1 MKLIKSGVLLL
12 MFSTTF
18 LQAQTLN
25 SPDGNFEMNFQLK
38 EGVPY
43 YNLKYKGK
51 TVLEDSKLG
60 LRLLKDNTVSFDNF
74 GTLPEGKNLNSDFI
88 KIKEERNSKNEN
100 WAPVM
105 GEKKFYINN
114 YNELAI
120 TLQQPNE
127 HREMVVKFRLFN
139 DGLGFRYEF
148 PQQKNLNYFVIK
160 EEDSEFD
167 FPYDMKAW
175 WIPADYDTQEYKPT
189 TSKVSQIPAKW
200 GSSFDGNASQTL
212 VKDAVQTPLMLKKEL
227 NLSYVGVDKPLYIN
241 LAEAAV
247 INYPASHLEV
257 DARHFKFKTHLTP
270 DGQGAKGYMQ
280 TPSVTPWRT
289 VIVSEKAED
298 VLASKMIFNLNEPT
312 KYTDTSWIHPVK
324 YIGVWWQMFVPN
336 RGTWSYSNLDNVH
349 LGVTD
354 FSKVKPNGM
363 HGANNDNV
371 KKYIDFAAK
380 HGFDA
385 VLVEGWNEG
394 WEDWFGKSKEFV
406 FDFQTPYPDFDI
418 KMLNDYAHSKGIKII
433 MHHETSASATN
444 YERFLDPA
452 FKLMKQ
458 YGYDAVKTGYVGNII
473 PRGEHHYSQWMVNH
487 YQRVVDKAAE
497 YQIMVNSHESVRPT
511 GLNRTYPNWIAAEAA
526 RGTEFE
532 AMGGNNPD
540 HQTILPFTR
549 FMGGPMDYTPG
560 IFQTQYSYYDPNSK
574 NHANTTLAK
583 QLGLYV
589 VMYSPLQMACDLPE
603 NYEKQLDA
611 FQFIKDVA
619 VDWDDTKILAAEP
632 GDYINTAR
640 KAKNSE
646 NWFVGGVTDENARDF
661 TVDFSFLDKNKKYEA
676 TIYED
681 GKDADYINNPQSYH
695 IYKKTVTSSTK
706 LPVHL
711 ARSGGYAISIK
722 PIK

>member
-1 MKLIKSGVLLL
+1 MKFVKNSVFFL
-12 MFSTTF
+12 MLSSAF
-18 LQAQTLN
+18 LSAQKLN
-25 SPDGNFEMNFQLK
+25 SPDGNFEMNFSLK
-38 EGVPY
+38 EGAPF

-51 TVLEDSKLG
+51 TVVEDSKLG
-60 LRLLKDNTVSFDNF
+60 LRLLKDNTIAFDNVNK
-74 GTLPEGKNLNSDFI
+74 LPEGKNLNSDFVI
-88 KIKEERNSKNEN
+88 AKEARDSKNET
-100 WAPVM
+100 WSPVM
-105 GEKKFYINN
+105 GEKKSYVNH

-120 TLQQPNE
+120 TLNQPKDD
-127 HREMVVKFRLFN
+127 REIIVKFRLFN

-148 PQQKNLNYFVIK
+148 PQQKNLNYFVIR
-160 EEDSEFD
+160 EEDSEID
-167 FPYDMKAW
+167 FPFDLKAW
-175 WIPADYDTQEYKPT
+175 WIPADYDTQEYKPKT
-189 TSKVSQIPAKW
+189 TMVSQIPANW
-200 GSSFDGNASQTL
+200 ETSFDSNASQTL
-212 VKDAVQTPLMLKKEL
+212 VKDAVQTPLILKKE
-227 NLSYVGVDKPLYIN
+227 GAEKLYID
-241 LAEAAV
+241 LGEAAV

-257 DARHFKFKTHLTP
+257 DAQNYKFKTHLTP
-270 DGQGAKGYMQ
+270 DAQGAKGYIQ
-280 TPSVTPWRT
+280 TPAVSPWRT
-289 VIVSEKAED
+289 IIVSEKAEE
-298 VLASKMIFNLNEPT
+298 VLDSKMIFNLNEPT

-324 YIGVWWQMFVPN
+324 YIGVWWQMFVPK
-336 RGTWSYSNLDNVH
+336 RGTWSYANIDNVH
-349 LGVTD
+349 LGITD
-354 FSKVKPNGM
+354 YSKLQPNGT
-363 HGANNDNV
+363 HGANNENV

-406 FDFQTPYPDFDI
+406 FDFMTPYPDFDI
-418 KMLNDYAHSKGIKII
+418 KMLNEYAHSKGIKII

-444 YERFLDPA
+444 YERWLDPA

-473 PRGEHHYSQWMVNH
+473 PRGEHHYSQWMINH

-497 YQIMVNSHESVRPT
+497 YKIMVNSHESVRPT

-560 IFQTQYSYYDPNSK
+560 IFQTQYSYYDSNNKSF
-574 NHANTTLAK
+574 ANTTLAK
-583 QLGLYV
+583 QLALYV

-603 NYEKQLDA
+603 NYEKHLDA

-640 KAKNSE
+640 KAKGTD
-646 NWFVGGVTDENARDF
+646 NWFVGGITDENARDF
-661 TVDFSFLDKNKKYEA
+661 TVDFSFLDKGKKYEA

-681 GKDADYINNPQSYH
+681 GKDADYVKNPQSYH
-695 IYKKTVTSSTK
+695 IYKKVVTNTSK
-706 LPVHL
+706 IKVHL
-711 ARSGGYAISIK
+711 ARSGGYAISVK
-722 PIK
+722 PVK